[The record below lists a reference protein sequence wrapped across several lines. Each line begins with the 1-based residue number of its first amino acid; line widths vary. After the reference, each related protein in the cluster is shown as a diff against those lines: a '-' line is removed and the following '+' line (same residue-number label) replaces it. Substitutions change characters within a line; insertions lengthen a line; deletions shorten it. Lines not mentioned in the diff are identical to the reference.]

1 MKSRALY
8 QTLFIALGLLVLT
21 LLSLAQIQQI
31 SRAQVGIVTLNKVLN
46 RTSPVVRVGEVLSF
60 TITLTNDAGFT
71 LTNVTLVDTYN
82 QGVLAFA
89 GGAPAPDGIDPGNGV
104 LTWTNVAMPPILPGQ
119 TLTFTVFFI
128 AEHPQT
134 AVVNRVRAQDITGT
148 VGAISD
154 TNATDEID
162 EAIGGRAPLFKAVF
176 PPGSVPQVGFPV
188 TFTHLITNDGA
199 ALMTYL
205 PLTDTYNATIL
216 QFNFAIPTPTF
227 TSPGVLAWADLT
239 TEFGDIPPFGT
250 VVVTTV
256 FTAAAQFNG
265 SVNQASTAGAL
276 DEFNNTLAAGFAQ
289 VPITIIG
296 GEDNDNED
304 NDNEDNDND
313 DNDNDEDIPAPT
325 ATMSVV
331 STATPA
337 VAPTLEQFITN
348 TASVTGA
355 TPVTS
360 SSTPKYLPET
370 GQWRLSGWPLLAWG
384 LGLLALTLYLLKKL
398 TINN

>member
-8 QTLFIALGLLVLT
+8 LTLFVALGLLLLT
-21 LLSLAQIQQI
+21 LLSLAQIQRI
-31 SRAQVGIVTLNKVLN
+31 SRAQGSVTLNKVLN
-46 RTSPVVRVGEVLSF
+46 RASPVVRVGEVLSF
-60 TITLTNDAGFT
+60 NITLTNDAGFT

-89 GGAPAPDGIDPGNGV
+89 GGAPAPDGIDPSSGV
-104 LTWTNVAMPPILPGQ
+104 LTWTNVAAPPILPGQ
-119 TLTFTVFFI
+119 TLTFTVFFT

-148 VGAISD
+148 LGAISD
-154 TNATDEID
+154 TNATDQID
-162 EAIGGRAPLFKAVF
+162 EAIGGQAPLFKDIF
-176 PPGSVPQVGFPV
+176 PPGSVPQIGFPV

-199 ALMTYL
+199 AVMTYL
-205 PLTDTYNATIL
+205 PLTDTYDAAIL
-216 QFNFAIPTPTF
+216 QFNFAIPTPTQI
-227 TSPGVLAWADLT
+227 SPGVLVWADLT
-239 TEFGDIPPFGT
+239 TDFGDLPPFGT

-256 FTAAAQFNG
+256 FTAVAQFDG
-265 SVNQASTAGAL
+265 TVNQASTAGAL
-276 DEFNNTLAAGFAQ
+276 DEFNNALAAGFDE

-313 DNDNDEDIPAPT
+313 EDIPAPT
-325 ATMSVV
+325 ATVPVV
-331 STATPA
+331 STPTPAATPA
-337 VAPTLEQFITN
+337 LDQLITG
-348 TASVTGA
+348 TTSVTG
-355 TPVTS
+355 TTTVTS

-370 GQWRLSGWPLLAWG
+370 GQWGLSGWPTLAWG
-384 LGLLALTLYLLKKL
+384 LGLLAVSLYLLKKL

>member
-8 QTLFIALGLLVLT
+8 QTLFIAVGLLVMT

-31 SRAQVGIVTLNKVLN
+31 SRAQGSVTLNKILN

-89 GGAPAPDGIDPGNGV
+89 GGAPAPDGIDSGNGV
-104 LTWTNVAMPPILPGQ
+104 LTWTNVAAPPILPGQ
-119 TLTFTVFFI
+119 TLTFTVFFT
-128 AEHPQT
+128 AEHPRT
-134 AVVNRVRAQDITGT
+134 TVVNRVRAQDITGT
-148 VGAISD
+148 MGAISD
-154 TNATDEID
+154 TNDTDATHD
-162 EAIGGRAPLFKAVF
+162 AIGGQAPLFKNIF
-176 PPGSVPQVGFPV
+176 PPGSQPQVGFPV

-199 ALMTYL
+199 ALMTHL

-216 QFNFAIPTPTF
+216 QFNFAIPSPTLA
-227 TSPGVLAWADLT
+227 SPGVLVWADLT
-239 TEFGDIPPFGT
+239 TDFGDIPPFGT

-276 DEFNNTLAAGFAQ
+276 DEFNNALAAGFDE

-296 GEDNDNED
+296 GGQDTDD
-304 NDNEDNDND
+304 RVDEDNDND
-313 DNDNDEDIPAPT
+313 DNDNEEDIPAPT
-325 ATMSVV
+325 ATVPVV

-337 VAPTLEQFITN
+337 PTPTLEQFITN
-348 TASVTGA
+348 TTSVTGT
-355 TPVTS
+355 TPVTN
-360 SSTPKYLPET
+360 SSTPRYLPET
-370 GQWRLSGWPLLAWG
+370 GQWGLSGWPIIAWG
-384 LGLLALTLYLLKKL
+384 LGLLMVSLYLWKK
-398 TINN
+398 N

>member
-8 QTLFIALGLLVLT
+8 QTLFVALGLLVLT
-21 LLSLAQIQQI
+21 LLSLAQIQRI
-31 SRAQVGIVTLNKVLN
+31 SRAQGSVTLNKVLN

-82 QGVLAFA
+82 QSVLAFA
-89 GGAPAPDGIDPGNGV
+89 GGAPPPDGIDAGNGV
-104 LTWTNVAMPPILPGQ
+104 LTWTNVAAPPILPGQ
-119 TLTFTVFFI
+119 TLTFTVFFT
-128 AEHPQT
+128 AEHPRT

-148 VGAISD
+148 LGAISD
-154 TNATDEID
+154 TNATDQVD
-162 EAIGGRAPLFKAVF
+162 EAIGGQAPLFKNIF

-199 ALMTYL
+199 AIMTYL
-205 PLTDTYNATIL
+205 PLTDTYNATVL
-216 QFNFAIPTPTF
+216 QFNFAIPNPTLS
-227 TSPGVLAWADLT
+227 SPGVLVWADLT
-239 TEFGDIPPFGT
+239 TDFGDIPPFGT

-256 FTAAAQFNG
+256 FTATARFDG

-276 DEFNNTLAAGFAQ
+276 DEFNNTLAAGFDE

-296 GEDNDNED
+296 GEENRED
-304 NDNEDNDND
+304 NDNK

-325 ATMSVV
+325 ATMPVV

-337 VAPTLEQFITN
+337 ATPTLEQSITN
-348 TASVTGA
+348 TTSVTGA
-355 TPVTS
+355 TSVTN
-360 SSTPKYLPET
+360 SSTLKYLPET
-370 GQWRLSGWPLLAWG
+370 GQWGLSWWPVWGWG
-384 LGLLALTLYLLKKL
+384 LALLVAGWFVVKRLT
-398 TINN
+398 NDD